1 MNFAMNHTDMARASD
16 SVDDAAGKARTANG
30 ATALDAL
37 MSGLQG
43 STTAELAV
51 EMKSDWTTGVR
62 RWSDEVS
69 AFAADVAS
77 TSKSTDSADDTNATF
92 LNPFAMFGGA

>member
-1 MNFAMNHTDMARASD
+1 MNFAMNHTDMARASN
-16 SVDDAAGKARTANG
+16 SVGDAAGEARTANG

-37 MSGLQG
+37 IGGLQG

-62 RWSDEVS
+62 GWSDEVS
-69 AFAADVAS
+69 DFAADVAA
-77 TSKSTDSADDTNATF
+77 TSKSTDSADDANATF
-92 LNPFAMFGGA
+92 LNPFTMFGSS